1 MLGVEDC
8 TIVRAMVDPDAASD
22 TYRTIRTPARL
33 ETKVQG
39 SRFIGISF
47 PVRTREEAVAAL
59 KGIKKEFY
67 DATHHCYAYR
77 LGPAGAEFR
86 SGDDGEPG
94 GTGGRPILA
103 AIDRKGMRDVMV
115 VVVRYFGGTKLGI
128 PGLGRAYGHAADAVL
143 EASEP
148 QECHVTVR
156 LEAAFPHE
164 HTHAVMHV
172 ISEFGAKVVDTTYDE
187 EVHLAV
193 EIRSSLAEQ
202 LRRQLVDRTAGNIR
216 LG

>member
-1 MLGVEDC
+1 MEH
-8 TIVRAMVDPDAASD
+8 PDAAPD
-22 TYRTIRTPARL
+22 HYRTIRTPARL

-39 SRFIGISF
+39 SRFIGISL
-47 PVRTREEAVAAL
+47 PVRTREEAMAVL
-59 KGIKKEFY
+59 KDIKKEFF

-77 LGPAGAEFR
+77 LGPSGTEFR
-86 SGDDGEPG
+86 SSDDGEPG

-128 PGLGRAYGHAADAVL
+128 PGLGRAYGHAAEAVL
-143 EASEP
+143 DAAEP
-148 QECHVTVR
+148 LECYATAR
-156 LEAAFPHE
+156 LTATFPHE

-172 ISEFGAKVVDTTYDE
+172 ISELGAKIIDTSYDE
-187 EVHLAV
+187 EVHLSID
-193 EIRSSLAEQ
+193 IRTSLTDR
-202 LRRQLVDRTAGNIR
+202 LRKELMDRTAGNIR